1 MSQPPT
7 NLRLGPPASSPS
19 VHEPNGRPPHDQ
31 GQGPVAPALPE
42 WPFQSYLELGPLP
55 SAVPC
60 ARLHSKQVVWE
71 WGLQALADSTE
82 LIVSELVTNG
92 IRASGGLTGS
102 RYGGHWTPG
111 APPLRLWLHGQQRQ
125 IAIQVWDANDQAPTR
140 QATDVGADGGRGLLL
155 VESLSTAWGSY
166 RPSASS
172 GKVVWA
178 VVR

>member
-1 MSQPPT
+1 MSEPPI
-7 NLRLGPPASSPS
+7 NLRLGPPAPSPRE
-19 VHEPNGRPPHDQ
+19 HEPNGHQPHDQ
-31 GQGPVAPALPE
+31 AQGPIAPAFSE
-42 WPFQSYLELGPLP
+42 WPFQSYVELGPLP

-60 ARLHSKQVVWE
+60 ARLHSVQVVWE

-92 IRASGGLTGS
+92 IRASEGLTGG
-102 RYGGHWTPG
+102 RFGGRWTPG
-111 APPLRLWLHGQQRQ
+111 APALRLWLHGQRGQV
-125 IAIQVWDANDQAPTR
+125 AIQVWDANDQAPTR
-140 QATDVGADGGRGLLL
+140 QAIDLGADCGRGLLL

-178 VVR
+178 AVC